1 MKLDLSGIM
10 HRLSPSVLR
19 GLLLVCDGRE
29 DVWGRFFPEAADT
42 KSKTDYD
49 GLVKAIQD
57 PVISTDLV
65 DALYFVHALGT
76 SNGETM
82 IGRQAK
88 IDRMRLPFKRGRES
102 YGDYVIRLLMEEKGV
117 GRKFLERTVSLV
129 GAEKRVAYAYF
140 PHRKGFVG
148 KNMPV
153 SDDAIEALRMKV
165 ANRLVSRKIIDETQ
179 KRAVRVFFFEPEEDA
194 AGGEL
199 LFLLRYP
206 GKLNREM
213 GCDLQGD
220 WNSYVFN
227 PAQYDTVIYDPHYN
241 ALKMNVPN
249 EPRRTQ
255 SHYLKDFSSL
265 LFGDDVPEDVFVRV
279 PNVITMD
286 EIGVKR
292 LEDIFVAEP
301 KIGLLSLKLES
312 ITFSS
317 ESGMVVETQLKVD
330 PEANLIKSSSVEV
343 LQPDKMRN
351 NYLTVRRFIVR
362 YKTAKTAD
370 ACQLVVERGE
380 KVNYPRDTGARIIE
394 NWLRLHHFIREE
406 AEVLHGLES
415 VESDGE
421 SDGVE

>member
-1 MKLDLSGIM
+1 
-10 HRLSPSVLR
+10 
-19 GLLLVCDGRE
+19 
-29 DVWGRFFPEAADT
+29 
-42 KSKTDYD
+42 
-49 GLVKAIQD
+49 
-57 PVISTDLV
+57 
-65 DALYFVHALGT
+65 
-76 SNGETM
+76 
-82 IGRQAK
+82 
-88 IDRMRLPFKRGRES
+88 
-102 YGDYVIRLLMEEKGV
+102 
-117 GRKFLERTVSLV
+117 
-129 GAEKRVAYAYF
+129 
-140 PHRKGFVG
+140 
-148 KNMPV
+148 
-153 SDDAIEALRMKV
+153 MKV

-179 KRAVRVFFFEPEEDA
+179 KRAVRVLYFKPEDEA

-220 WNSYVFN
+220 WNSCVFN

-265 LFGDDVPEDVFVRV
+265 LFGDHMSEDVFVRV
-279 PNVITMD
+279 PNVIPMD

-301 KIGLLSLKLES
+301 KIGLLWLKLES

-317 ESGMVVETQLKVD
+317 ENGMLVETQLKVD
-330 PEANLIKSSSVEV
+330 PESNLIKSSSVEV

-362 YKTAKTAD
+362 YKTTQTAD
-370 ACQLVVERGE
+370 AGQLVVERGE

-394 NWLRLHHFIREE
+394 NWLRLHNFIREE

-421 SDGVE
+421 RDCAE